1 MKHGWRFEMGYVGE
15 FFRGVARE
23 MRKTSWPKRKELVK
37 MTITVI
43 ITVLIVAVF
52 FIAVDAGITTVIR
65 EIL

>member
-1 MKHGWRFEMGYVGE
+1 MGYVGE